1 MSLMELPY
9 ELLLM
14 IVEDRWTLCALA
26 RTNKHLYH
34 LCNGI
39 LYDYN
44 ARFGKSSALL
54 WAALTGNLATAKLSL
69 MNGGNVNTQGVRKK
83 TPLALAV
90 MKHDFCMMELLLKHG
105 ADPRVPDNGGRT
117 PLHFL

>member
-1 MSLMELPY
+1 MSLMQLPN

-14 IVEDRWTLCALA
+14 IAEEIKDRWTLGALA
-26 RTNKHLYH
+26 RTNMRLYH

-44 ARFGKSSALL
+44 ARFGNSSALL

-69 MNGGNVNTQGVRKK
+69 VNGGNVNTQGVRKK
-83 TPLALAV
+83 DSLGSRRDEARLL
-90 MKHDFCMMELLLKHG
+90 HDG
-105 ADPRVPDNGGRT
+105 AASQARC
-117 PLHFL
+117 